1 MRLKTLQR
9 IYPTIKYELKRLEQ
23 QNTTLTKNIS
33 AIIKRNKEISNDV
46 TEVKNNIKNVYTR
59 PSPEIIMSGLINDVL
74 DIRQINIKNQNISE
88 SGSVQQKSSYII
100 KFKSEHVARHI
111 IALKRR
117 KGILTVRQ
125 FKLRRHKFPWV
136 TTDFKEKLKHKN
148 KLYKRAKR
156 SGLSRDYNSYE
167 QYRNDISSA
176 LKEAKS
182 KFLMDKLNGINDPTT
197 IWRVMSSMG
206 LIKSQLASPF
216 NFFSPQQLMDY
227 YAAITNKS
235 PSCEF
240 KNLSSVL
247 KYLRQD
253 LEQLDF
259 HKIDN
264 IEVHQQILISVS
276 NSHTTQ
282 NFSLF

>member
-59 PSPEIIMSGLINDVL
+59 PSPEIIMSGVPKQL
-74 DIRQINIKNQNISE
+74 QIEPHIFLASNMHALYRKAKDLARE
-88 SGSVQQKSSYII
+88 
-100 KFKSEHVARHI
+100 FK
-111 IALKRR
+111 
-117 KGILTVRQ
+117 
-125 FKLRRHKFPWV
+125 HKFPWV

-264 IEVHQQILISVS
+264 IEVHQQILTSVS